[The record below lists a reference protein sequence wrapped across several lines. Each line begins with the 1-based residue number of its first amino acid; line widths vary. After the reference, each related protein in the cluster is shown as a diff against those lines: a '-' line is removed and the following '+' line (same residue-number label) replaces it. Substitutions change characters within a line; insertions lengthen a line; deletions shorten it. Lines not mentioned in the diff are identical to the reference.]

1 MDKTR
6 WLLLITRDMRL
17 YMPPELFWS
26 RQAADFEARRWLW
39 FLYGL
44 TRVSD
49 KRLAGGEV
57 KVGVRNVL
65 HLVEVDMPESW
76 GRSMR
81 LWACLAM
88 NEDSYPKVA
97 VDLISGDVSEG
108 HAWVLQHARK
118 QEAPSESF
126 GAEWCY
132 ELTFHRRGVKHYA
145 AAHRVKSS

>member
-1 MDKTR
+1 
-6 WLLLITRDMRL
+6 MRL

>member
-1 MDKTR
+1 MNNTR

-17 YMPPELFWS
+17 YMPPELFRS
-26 RQAADFEARRWLW
+26 RVTADFEARRWLW

-49 KRLAGGEV
+49 KRLAGGQV

-65 HLVEVDMPESW
+65 HLIEMEMPESW
-76 GRSMR
+76 GAMR
-81 LWACLAM
+81 LWACLAT
-88 NEDSYPKVA
+88 NEDMYPKLNA
-97 VDLISGDVSEG
+97 ELIAGDFDEG
-108 HAWVLQHARK
+108 HAWVLQHSRK

-132 ELTFHRRGVKHYA
+132 EMTFHRRGVKQYA
-145 AAHRVKSS
+145 AAHRVRSS

>member
-1 MDKTR
+1 VDKTR

>member
-1 MDKTR
+1 MRKR
-6 WLLLITRDMRL
+6 WLLLITRDLRL
-17 YMPPELFWS
+17 YMPPELFLS

-44 TRVSD
+44 NRVSD
-49 KRLAGGEV
+49 KRLAGGQV

-65 HLVEVDMPESW
+65 HLIEMEMPESW
-76 GRSMR
+76 GSMR

-88 NEDSYPKVA
+88 NEDTYPR
-97 VDLISGDVSEG
+97 VDADVIAGNPEEG
-108 HAWVLQHARK
+108 HAWVLQHSRK

-126 GAEWCY
+126 GSEWCY

-145 AAHRVKSS
+145 AAHRVKTA

>member
-1 MDKTR
+1 MNNTR
-6 WLLLITRDMRL
+6 WLLLITRDLRL
-17 YMPPELFWS
+17 YMPPELFRS
-26 RQAADFEARRWLW
+26 RTNADFEARRWRW

-49 KRLAGGEV
+49 QRLAGGQV

-65 HLVEVDMPESW
+65 HLIEMDMPESW
-76 GRSMR
+76 GAMR

-88 NEDSYPKVA
+88 NEDKYPKLDA
-97 VDLISGDVSEG
+97 ELIAGDFEEG
-108 HAWVLQHARK
+108 HAWVRQHSRK

-132 ELTFHRRGVKHYA
+132 EMTFHRRGVKHYA
-145 AAHRVKSS
+145 AAHRIRAS